1 VFWQFTI
8 IKRVGYMNLAIDN
21 LNKSGKL
28 ITLLLRIEYRCF
40 SFIIFK
46 GSYSLFCN
54 LITGSKVV
62 LQLFPSYR

>member
-1 VFWQFTI
+1 
-8 IKRVGYMNLAIDN
+8 MNLAIDN